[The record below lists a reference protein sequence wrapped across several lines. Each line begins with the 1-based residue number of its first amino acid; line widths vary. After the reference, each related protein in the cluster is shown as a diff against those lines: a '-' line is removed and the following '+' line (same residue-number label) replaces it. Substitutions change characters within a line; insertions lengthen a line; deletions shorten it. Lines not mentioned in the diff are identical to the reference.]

1 MRAYRSAPH
10 DILSPA
16 VLEPKGAQLVAV
28 LHQLLESERAPAEE
42 VVAARDRQ
50 LAALLE
56 HAWNTAPAWRQRL
69 EAAGYR
75 PGTVPD
81 AATWQAIA
89 PLERADLQSGETG
102 FASEAPPASHGSV
115 YRMHSSGSTGSPVE
129 TLGTD
134 ITRLFWQVVTLR
146 DHVRHGRD
154 FSRSFAAVRPDRLE
168 KGQREAH
175 LPDWGPPVRHV
186 SESGPSAA
194 LHSSVPID
202 EQAAW
207 LREHRPA
214 YLLSFPS
221 NLRELAHELDRT
233 GGTWPELVEIRTA
246 GETVTETLREE
257 IRSWLGFELADT
269 YSSQEVGVLAQ
280 QVPGKSTYLVEGETM
295 HIDVVHDDGS
305 PCAPG
310 EIGRVLVTSLQ
321 NFAFPTIRYAVGD
334 YAEVGEPDPD
344 YPGLPVLNRIVGRWR
359 NMVVSPEGKRW
370 WPSFPV
376 DIWEEAGD
384 VRQFRLEQTAPD
396 AIDVLLVMGEP
407 LTDHIRHQLVDSLH
421 RTLGYPFDLKFRV
434 VEEIPRSPSG
444 KYEDFISRM

>member
-1 MRAYRSAPH
+1 MRAYRSAPQG
-10 DILSPA
+10 ILSPA

-42 VVAARDRQ
+42 VAAARDRQ
-50 LAALLE
+50 LATLLE
-56 HAWNTAPAWRQRL
+56 HAWNTAPAWRRRL
-69 EAAGYR
+69 EAAGYQ
-75 PGTVPD
+75 PGTAPD
-81 AATWQAIA
+81 TATWQAIA

-134 ITRLFWQVVTLR
+134 VTRLFWQAVTLR

-154 FSRSFAAVRPDRLE
+154 FSRAFAAVRPDRLE

-207 LREHRPA
+207 LRRQQPA

-221 NLRELAHELDRT
+221 NLRELARELDRT
-233 GGTWPELVEIRTA
+233 GGPWPELVEIRTA
-246 GETVTETLREE
+246 GETVTGTLRGE
-257 IRSWLGFELADT
+257 IREWLGFELADT

-280 QVPGKSTYLVEGETM
+280 QVPGKASYLVESETM
-295 HIDVVHDDGS
+295 HIDVVHDDGT

-344 YPGLPVLNRIVGRWR
+344 YPGLPVLNRVVGRWR
-359 NMVVSPEGKRW
+359 NMVVSPEGRRW

-384 VRQFRLEQTAPD
+384 VRQFRLEQTAPG

-407 LTDHIRHQLVDSLH
+407 LTDAMQRQLVGSLH
-421 RTLGYPFDLKFRV
+421 RTLGYPFDLNFRV